1 MTSKPRAPDPTLQA
15 AKRQTSET
23 AGIVTLS
30 TGVRARVKPVS
41 SKLLDEIARSVPEPA
56 VPKQF
61 IEGKQREEYNPLDPA
76 YQLAVKEAN
85 HLRGLRSTEALI
97 MFGIELVDEIP
108 ALVEWEPKLRFL
120 ERRGMIDLSG
130 YDLVDPLDRE
140 FVYKTMI
147 AVATPDLMLVSMA
160 SGLTEVEVA
169 DAMASF
175 QREKVRRPDPD
186 GGGSA

>member
-1 MTSKPRAPDPTLQA
+1 MTSKPRAADPTLQA
-15 AKRQTSET
+15 ARRQVASEKP
-23 AGIVTLS
+23 IVTLS
-30 TGVRARVKPVS
+30 TGVRARVMPVS
-41 SKLLDEIARSVPEPA
+41 SKLLDEIARSVPEPP

-61 IEGKQREEYNPLDPA
+61 IEAKQRDEYNPLDPT

-85 HLRGLRSTEALI
+85 HLRGLRTTEALV

-120 ERRGMIDLSG
+120 ERRGGIDLSG

-140 FVYKTMI
+140 FVFKTLI

-175 QREKVRRPDPD
+175 QREKARRPDPE
-186 GGGSA
+186 GGRPA